1 MRKIIMLFSI
11 MICFLPLNGC
21 NHTYSYVGESKH
33 WKGKYIISQTDTSES
48 GEGTITYKGKDKEKV
63 NEVKWKV
70 ESNSGNQEGIGFI
83 DRGTIQLKSSC
94 SGCAVHD
101 KEEAFLV
108 LIEWNGKKETFEMT
122 YK

>member
-1 MRKIIMLFSI
+1 MREIKMLFSV
-11 MICFLPLNGC
+11 MIYFLPLNSY
-21 NHTYSYVGESKH
+21 NRTYSYDGESKH

-70 ESNSGNQEGIGFI
+70 ESNSGNQEGTGFI

-101 KEEAFLV
+101 KEEVFLV
-108 LIEWNGKKETFEMT
+108 TIEWDVKKETFEMT

>member
-1 MRKIIMLFSI
+1 MKKFISVLSI
-11 MICFLPLNGC
+11 MICFFLLSGC
-21 NHTYSYVGESKH
+21 DRTYSYVGESKH
-33 WKGKYIISQTDTSES
+33 WKGKYIISQTDTNES
-48 GEGTITYKGKDKEKV
+48 GEGTITYKGKNKEKV

-70 ESNSGNQEGIGFI
+70 GSNSGNQEGTGFI

-108 LIEWNGKKETFEMT
+108 TIEWDGKKETFEMA